1 VSAVRCSRIVSE
13 DGGPS
18 RFEDVDVPLVPVAY
32 APPAPAFELS
42 EAIGA
47 SAMLLSTMPAG
58 YTSDWH
64 PSPARQWFLLLAGE
78 LEVETGVG
86 ETRRVTAGD
95 AVLVEDVTG
104 PGHRTRVV
112 GDVPARGAFVRLAG

>member
-1 VSAVRCSRIVSE
+1 VRCSRIVSE

-18 RFEDVDVPLVPVAY
+18 RFEDVDVPLAPVAY

-42 EAIGA
+42 DPVAA
-47 SAMLLSTMPAG
+47 SAVLLATMPVG

-64 PSPARQWFLLLAGE
+64 PSPARQWFLLLSGE
-78 LEVETGVG
+78 LEVETGGG
-86 ETRRVTAGD
+86 ESRRVSAG
-95 AVLVEDVTG
+95 AVVLVEDVTG

-112 GDVPARGAFVRLAG
+112 GDVPARAAFVRLAG